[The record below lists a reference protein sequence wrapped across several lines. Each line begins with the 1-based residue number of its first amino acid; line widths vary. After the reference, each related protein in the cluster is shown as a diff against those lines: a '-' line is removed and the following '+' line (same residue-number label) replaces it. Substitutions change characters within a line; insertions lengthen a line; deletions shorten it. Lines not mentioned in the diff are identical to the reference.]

1 MSRALEPKDRLI
13 FPLDVADLQQA
24 RRYIELLQDEV
35 GMFKVGL
42 ELFVVAGP
50 QLCQSLAT
58 TSTVGF
64 FLDLKFHDIPA
75 TMRAALHNLF
85 PGVHFTTIHCEQGV
99 GLQEATAAARAKGIR
114 VLGVTVLTS
123 LGTTDLLAAGIDP
136 QYAEA
141 PVRLV
146 LLRAALA
153 KAAGCAGV
161 VCAPTEAQAVKRQF
175 GQDFL
180 VVCPGIRPDWAA
192 VPGDDQK
199 RILTPQQAIRAGA
212 DYVVVGRPIR
222 QAANPVAAARQIVAE
237 IAAALDRR

>member
-1 MSRALEPKDRLI
+1 MSIPQEPKDRLI
-13 FPLDVADLQQA
+13 FPLDVADADQA

-42 ELFVVAGP
+42 ELFVAAGP
-50 QLCQSLAT
+50 QLFQSLAAAT
-58 TSTVGF
+58 GAGF

-75 TMRAALHNLF
+75 TMRAALDNLF
-85 PGVHFTTIHCEQGV
+85 PGVHFTTIHCEQGA
-99 GLQEATAAARAKGIR
+99 GLQDATAVAQAKSIR

-123 LGTTDLLAAGIDP
+123 LGTADLLAAGIDP
-136 QYAEA
+136 QYAEP

-161 VCAPTEAQAVKRQF
+161 VCAPTEAQAVKTQF
-175 GQDFL
+175 GPDFL
-180 VVCPGIRPDWAA
+180 VVCPGIRPAWAA

-199 RILTPQQAIRAGA
+199 RVLTPQQAIQAGA

-222 QAANPVAAARQIVAE
+222 QAADPVGAARRVVAE